1 MPRAVLPADAPKGS
15 DGFETHGAMQPD
27 ARVVGKRHDRDG
39 GAEAALG
46 QPGEQRFIERPTTPG
61 TPSATQPSATS
72 LALEISIDYRRL
84 SMKMLSRDVASLY
97 AEWFR
102 ALADPTRVQ
111 LLAWLAQ
118 QPEAV
123 SVGRLTTVLPVGQS
137 TVSHHLAALAEVG
150 FVQLRRRGTV
160 SLYAVNPRCLDCFPS
175 AADVV
180 MGKHPPDPLS
190 SAHVPQPSGS
200 RS

>member
-1 MPRAVLPADAPKGS
+1 M
-15 DGFETHGAMQPD
+15 
-27 ARVVGKRHDRDG
+27 
-39 GAEAALG
+39 
-46 QPGEQRFIERPTTPG
+46 
-61 TPSATQPSATS
+61 
-72 LALEISIDYRRL
+72 
-84 SMKMLSRDVASLY
+84 Y

-118 QPEAV
+118 QTGPV
-123 SVGRLTTVLPVGQS
+123 SVSQLTTALPVGQS
-137 TVSHHLAALAEVG
+137 TVSHHLAALTEVG
-150 FVQLRRRGTV
+150 FVQVQRRGTS

-180 MGKHPPDPLS
+180 MGRRP
-190 SAHVPQPSGS
+190 PQPLPQQDCAPRTTT

>member
-1 MPRAVLPADAPKGS
+1 MEESV
-15 DGFETHGAMQPD
+15 
-27 ARVVGKRHDRDG
+27 
-39 GAEAALG
+39 
-46 QPGEQRFIERPTTPG
+46 
-61 TPSATQPSATS
+61 
-72 LALEISIDYRRL
+72 
-84 SMKMLSRDVASLY
+84 LSRGVAELY

-118 QPEAV
+118 QPGPV
-123 SVGRLTTVLPVGQS
+123 SVGELTNVLPVGQS

-150 FVQLRRRGTV
+150 FVHLQRRGTT

-180 MGKHPPDPLS
+180 MGRRPPDPLPPPTPT
-190 SAHVPQPSGS
+190 PQTTEN
-200 RS
+200 